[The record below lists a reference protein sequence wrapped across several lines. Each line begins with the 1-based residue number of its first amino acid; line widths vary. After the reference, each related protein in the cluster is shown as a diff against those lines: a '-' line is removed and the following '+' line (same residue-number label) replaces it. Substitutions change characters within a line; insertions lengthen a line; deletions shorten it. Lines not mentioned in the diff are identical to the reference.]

1 MNRKGVVFVSTY
13 HEPEAHGDRSR
24 MRWIVTAAL
33 ILAIVAVVIVVL
45 AVTGGGGSG
54 APGY

>member
-13 HEPEAHGDRSR
+13 HEPEAHGRSR
-24 MRWIVTAAL
+24 THWI
-33 ILAIVAVVIVVL
+33 IVAAFVL
-45 AVTGGGGSG
+45 ALSGGGGSG

>member
-13 HEPEAHGDRSR
+13 HEPEAHGRSHTH
-24 MRWIVTAAL
+24 WIIVAAFV
-33 ILAIVAVVIVVL
+33 LAIIAAVILVL
-45 AVTGGGGSG
+45 ALSGGGGSG